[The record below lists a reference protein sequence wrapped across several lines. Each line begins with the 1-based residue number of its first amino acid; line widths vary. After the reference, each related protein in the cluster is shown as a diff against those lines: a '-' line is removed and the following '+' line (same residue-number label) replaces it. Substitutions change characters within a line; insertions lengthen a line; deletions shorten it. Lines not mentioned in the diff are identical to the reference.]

1 MKIQRNKII
10 YSTLVLRSF
19 FLTLKNFELINFFLE
34 ILEQRLTSINITFTT
49 KQTTVQKLEKILLT
63 DF

>member
-10 YSTLVLRSF
+10 YSTLVLISF

-49 KQTTVQKLEKILLT
+49 KQTIVQKLEKILLT